1 MLKFELDTLEGVDE
15 TVAALYEQKGDKF
28 RLKVEGI
35 DPADE
40 LKEAL
45 RKEREDRKAAKERAD
60 ALEREAR
67 ERADEDARKRGDSE
81 ALEKS
86 WQEKLSKREVELQNE
101 IKARD
106 ARLTELTV
114 GTTAQAI
121 GAELAMQG
129 SAAVVTKLVRER
141 LRYEDGKVIV
151 LDNHGMPSALTLD
164 ELKKEFREDPAIA
177 PLIQGSK
184 ASGGGAGGAKGGG
197 AAKTLNEMTGAERVA
212 MSQTDPAGFAKLVEA
227 AKSKGN

>member
-1 MLKFELDTLEGVDE
+1 MLKFELDTLDGVDE
-15 TVAALYEQKGDKF
+15 SLAGLYEQKGDKF

-67 ERADEDARKRGDSE
+67 ERQDDDARKRGDSE

-86 WQEKLSKREVELQNE
+86 WQEKLTKRETEYEEKLKERDSRLQ
-101 IKARD
+101 D
-106 ARLTELTV
+106 LTV
-114 GTTAQAI
+114 GAAAREI
-121 GAELAMQG
+121 AGIALKGSEAVIARLA
-129 SAAVVTKLVRER
+129 KDR
-141 LRYEDGKVIV
+141 LRYEDGKVVV
-151 LDNHGMPSALTLD
+151 LDSEGKKSALTPD
-164 ELKKEFREDPAIA
+164 ELREEMKRDPALA
-177 PLIQGSK
+177 PLIEGSK

-197 AAKTLNEMTGAERVA
+197 AAKSWNELSGMERVELRRNN
-212 MSQTDPAGFAKLVEA
+212 PAEHERLKRA
-227 AKSKGN
+227 AGK

>member
-1 MLKFELDTLEGVDE
+1 MLKFELDTLDGVDE
-15 TVAALYEQKGDKF
+15 AVAALYEQKGDKF

-67 ERADEDARKRGDSE
+67 DRADEDARKRGDSE

-86 WQEKLSKREVELQNE
+86 WQEKLARKEAELAEE
-101 IKARD
+101 IKSRD

-129 SAAVVTKLVRER
+129 SAGVVTKLVRER

-151 LDNHGMPSALTLD
+151 LDNDGKPSALTLD

-197 AAKTLNEMTGAERVA
+197 AAKTLNELRGMERVELRR
-212 MSQTDPAGFAKLVEA
+212 TNPAEYARLKA
-227 AKSKGN
+227 AAAQ

>member
-15 TVAALYEQKGDKF
+15 AVAGLYEQKGDKF

-86 WQEKLSKREVELQNE
+86 WQEKLSRREAELAEQ

-106 ARLTELTV
+106 ARLQDLTV
-114 GTTAQAI
+114 GATARDIASI
-121 GAELAMQG
+121 ALKGSEAVIARLA
-129 SAAVVTKLVRER
+129 RDR
-141 LRYEDGKVIV
+141 LRYEDGKVVV
-151 LDNHGMPSALTLD
+151 LDIEGKPSALTPD
-164 ELKKEFREDPAIA
+164 ELREEMTRDPALA

-184 ASGGGAGGAKGGG
+184 ATGGGAVGIKGGG
-197 AAKTLNEMTGAERVA
+197 AAKSWNELTGMERVELRRK
-212 MSQTDPAGFAKLVEA
+212 DPAAHARLKA
-227 AKSKGN
+227 AAGQ